1 MGIRRRGRELALQAL
16 YQIEITGDASPAPL
30 ELFWSYFEG
39 NVKARDFARRLVAGV
54 VMNREKI
61 DQLIEQ
67 STDHWKLSRMPK
79 VDLTILRL
87 ASYELLFC
95 PDIPLN
101 VSIDEAIE
109 VSKRLCGRLK
119 RGQRLASDQ
128 TPGRRRSSHGRKIP
142 TRKD

>member
-16 YQIEITGDASPAPL
+16 YQIEMTGDASPAPL

-39 NVKARDFARRLVAGV
+39 NVKSRDFARRLVSGV
-54 VMNREKI
+54 VMHREKI

-67 STDHWKLSRMPK
+67 SADHWKLSRMPK
-79 VDLTILRL
+79 VDLAIIRL

-109 VSKRLCGRLK
+109 VSKRF
-119 RGQRLASDQ
+119 
-128 TPGRRRSSHGRKIP
+128 SSEDSATFINGVLDHVATSSGA
-142 TRKD
+142 KD

>member
-39 NVKARDFARRLVAGV
+39 NLKARDFARRLVSGV
-54 VMNREKI
+54 VTHREEI

-79 VDLTILRL
+79 VDLAILRL

-109 VSKRLCGRLK
+109 VSKRFSSEDSATFINGVLDHVA
-119 RGQRLASDQ
+119 ASS
-128 TPGRRRSSHGRKIP
+128 GA
-142 TRKD
+142 KD

>member
-1 MGIRRRGRELALQAL
+1 
-16 YQIEITGDASPAPL
+16 
-30 ELFWSYFEG
+30 
-39 NVKARDFARRLVAGV
+39 
-54 VMNREKI
+54 MNREKI

-109 VSKRLCGRLK
+109 VSKRFSSEDSATFINGVLDHVA
-119 RGQRLASDQ
+119 ASS
-128 TPGRRRSSHGRKIP
+128 GA
-142 TRKD
+142 KD

>member
-39 NVKARDFARRLVAGV
+39 NVKARDFARRLVSGV
-54 VMNREKI
+54 VMHREEI
-61 DQLIEQ
+61 DQIIEQ

-79 VDLTILRL
+79 VDLAIIRL

-109 VSKRLCGRLK
+109 VSKRFSSKDSATFINGVLDHVA
-119 RGQRLASDQ
+119 ASS
-128 TPGRRRSSHGRKIP
+128 GA
-142 TRKD
+142 KD

>member
-39 NVKARDFARRLVAGV
+39 NLKARDFARRLVSGV
-54 VMNREKI
+54 VTHREEI

-109 VSKRLCGRLK
+109 VSKRFSSEDSATFINGVLDH
-119 RGQRLASDQ
+119 LAA
-128 TPGRRRSSHGRKIP
+128 SSGA
-142 TRKD
+142 KD

>member
-1 MGIRRRGRELALQAL
+1 MGIRRRGRELALQVL
-16 YQIEITGDASPAPL
+16 YQIEITRDASQAPL

-39 NVKARDFARRLVAGV
+39 NVKAREFARRLVAGV
-54 VMNREKI
+54 VTHREEI

-67 STDHWKLSRMPK
+67 STDNWKISRMPK
-79 VDLTILRL
+79 VDLAILRL

-109 VSKRLCGRLK
+109 VSKRFSSEDSATFINGVLDHV
-119 RGQRLASDQ
+119 AS
-128 TPGRRRSSHGRKIP
+128 SSGSKESL
-142 TRKD
+142 

>member
-54 VMNREKI
+54 VMHREEI
-61 DQLIEQ
+61 DRLIEQ

-109 VSKRLCGRLK
+109 VSKRFSSEDSATFINGVLDHVA
-119 RGQRLASDQ
+119 ASS
-128 TPGRRRSSHGRKIP
+128 GA
-142 TRKD
+142 KD

>member
-54 VMNREKI
+54 VVNREKI

-67 STDHWKLSRMPK
+67 STDHWKISRMPK

-109 VSKRLCGRLK
+109 VSKRFSSEDSATFINGVLDHVA
-119 RGQRLASDQ
+119 ASS
-128 TPGRRRSSHGRKIP
+128 GA
-142 TRKD
+142 KD

>member
-16 YQIEITGDASPAPL
+16 YQIEITGDASPVSL
-30 ELFWSYFEG
+30 DLFWSYFEG
-39 NVKARDFARRLVAGV
+39 NVKARDFARRLVSGV
-54 VMNREKI
+54 VMHREEI

-87 ASYELLFC
+87 ASYERLFC

-109 VSKRLCGRLK
+109 VSKRFSSEDSATFINGVLDHVA
-119 RGQRLASDQ
+119 ASS
-128 TPGRRRSSHGRKIP
+128 GA
-142 TRKD
+142 KD

>member
-39 NVKARDFARRLVAGV
+39 NVKARDFARRLVSGV
-54 VMNREKI
+54 VMHREKI

-87 ASYELLFC
+87 ATYELLFC

-109 VSKRLCGRLK
+109 VSKRFSSEDSATFINGVLDHVA
-119 RGQRLASDQ
+119 ASS
-128 TPGRRRSSHGRKIP
+128 GA
-142 TRKD
+142 KD

>member
-109 VSKRLCGRLK
+109 VSKRFSSEDSATFINGVLDHVA
-119 RGQRLASDQ
+119 ASS
-128 TPGRRRSSHGRKIP
+128 GA
-142 TRKD
+142 KD

>member
-1 MGIRRRGRELALQAL
+1 MGIRRRGRELALQLL
-16 YQIEITGDASPAPL
+16 YQIEITGDASQAPL

-39 NVKARDFARRLVAGV
+39 NVKAREFARRLIDGV
-54 VMNREKI
+54 VLHREEI

-67 STDHWKLSRMPK
+67 ATDNWKITRMPK
-79 VDLTILRL
+79 VDLAILRL

-109 VSKRLCGRLK
+109 VSKRFSSEDSATFINGVLD
-119 RGQRLASDQ
+119 QVAAAS
-128 TPGRRRSSHGRKIP
+128 GIKS
-142 TRKD
+142 

>member
-54 VMNREKI
+54 VTNREKI

-87 ASYELLFC
+87 ASYELIFC

-109 VSKRLCGRLK
+109 VSKRFSSEDSATFINGVLDHVA
-119 RGQRLASDQ
+119 ASS
-128 TPGRRRSSHGRKIP
+128 GA
-142 TRKD
+142 KD

>member
-67 STDHWKLSRMPK
+67 STDHWKISRMPK

-109 VSKRLCGRLK
+109 VSKRFSSEDSATFINGVLDHVA
-119 RGQRLASDQ
+119 ASS
-128 TPGRRRSSHGRKIP
+128 GA
-142 TRKD
+142 KD

>member
-39 NVKARDFARRLVAGV
+39 NAKARDFARRLVSGV
-54 VMNREKI
+54 VMHREEI

-79 VDLTILRL
+79 VDLAILRL

-109 VSKRLCGRLK
+109 VSKRFSSEDSATFINGVLDHVA
-119 RGQRLASDQ
+119 ASS
-128 TPGRRRSSHGRKIP
+128 GA
-142 TRKD
+142 KD